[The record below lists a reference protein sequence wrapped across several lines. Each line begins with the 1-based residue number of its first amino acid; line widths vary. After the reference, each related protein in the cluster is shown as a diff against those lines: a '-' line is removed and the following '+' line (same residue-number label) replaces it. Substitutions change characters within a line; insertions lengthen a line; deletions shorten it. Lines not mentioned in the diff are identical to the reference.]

1 MKKGVIL
8 YSREDSLA
16 TITLNNPVA
25 GNIINASTVAEL
37 VDICDEISGDDG
49 IRTVIVTGK
58 EHFSKGT
65 DRQELAQKEERESFI
80 KRLSAAS
87 LIAGLDRPTI
97 AAIDGDAF
105 GQGLEVALACDIRIC
120 SDAARFSMDHA
131 IFGDMPWD
139 GGTQRLARLVGRGN
153 ALQMIL
159 CPEIID
165 AGEAHRIG
173 LVGRVVPA
181 GELLKEAVATAREI
195 AAKGPIALRYVR
207 EAVYK
212 GMDLT
217 LAQGLRLEAD
227 LYFLLHTTRDRTEGV
242 TAFREKRIPHFTG
255 R

>member
-1 MKKGVIL
+1 MKNGAIL
-8 YSREDSLA
+8 YNREDSLA
-16 TITLNNPVA
+16 MITLNNPAA
-25 GNIINASTVAEL
+25 GNIINTWIVAEL
-37 VDICDEISGDDG
+37 SDICDEISGDDG
-49 IRTVIVTGK
+49 IRTVILTGK
-58 EHFSKGT
+58 ENFSKGT
-65 DRQELAQKEERESFI
+65 DRQELAQEEERENLI
-80 KRLSAAS
+80 ERLSISS
-87 LIAGLDRPTI
+87 LIGNLDRPTI
-97 AAIDGDAF
+97 AAIAGDAF
-105 GQGLEVALACDIRIC
+105 GQGLEMALACDIRIC
-120 SDAARFSMDHA
+120 TNNARFSMDHA
-131 IFGDMPWD
+131 NFGDIPWD

-165 AGEAHRIG
+165 AAEAYRIG

-181 GELLKEAVATAREI
+181 LELMKEAAITAREI

-227 LYFLLHTTRDRTEGV
+227 LYFLLHTTRDRTEGI